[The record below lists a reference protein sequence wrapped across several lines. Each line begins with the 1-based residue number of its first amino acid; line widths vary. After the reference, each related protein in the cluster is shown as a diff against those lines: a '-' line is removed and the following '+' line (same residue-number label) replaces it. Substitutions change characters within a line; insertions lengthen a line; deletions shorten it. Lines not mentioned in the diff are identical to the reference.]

1 MKGFISTLIMCTAA
15 LVAADTWGG
24 SYSLGPAK
32 TNIIEMTTTLTLEL
46 RHLLR
51 LACFSFGQFLF
62 WVSHMPGISNGTG
75 DLVQTTLEQWPDNS
89 WCGAGKGE
97 WCVRASV
104 FGWFGQRDGPSAVV
118 KPTDAVTMNYKL
130 GSNKMTWTQTVTINN
145 KVVST
150 LTSDSGPYMK
160 GWGTGTEC
168 NGGCTGTISA
178 QKYTNT
184 VITLDAADPNFGKTA
199 ASAGGATATGLTS
212 EQGGKIWKIATINVP
227 KMG

>member
-1 MKGFISTLIMCTAA
+1 MKAFIYTLIACAVT

-32 TNIIEMTTTLTLEL
+32 TNIIEMTTTLAPGAAPSTQTGML
-46 RHLLR
+46 
-51 LACFSFGQFLF
+51 FL
-62 WVSHMPGISNGTG
+62 WPGISNGTG

-104 FGWFGQRDGPSAVV
+104 FGWFGQRDGPGAVV
-118 KPTDAVTMNYKL
+118 KATDSVTMNYKL

-150 LTSDSGPYMK
+150 LTSESGPYMK

-199 ASAGGATATGLTS
+199 SSAGGATATGLTS
-212 EQGGKIWKIATINVP
+212 EQGGKVWKIATINVP
-227 KMG
+227 RMG

>member
-1 MKGFISTLIMCTAA
+1 MKAFFSTLFACSAV
-15 LVAADTWGG
+15 LVAAVDTWGG

-32 TNIIEMTTTLTLEL
+32 TNIIEMTTTITPGAAPPTQAGVL
-46 RHLLR
+46 
-51 LACFSFGQFLF
+51 FL
-62 WVSHMPGISNGTG
+62 WPGISNGTG
-75 DLVQTTLEQWPDNS
+75 DLVQATLEQWSDNS

-104 FGWFGQRDGPSAVV
+104 FGWFGQRDGPAGVV
-118 KPTDAVTMNYKL
+118 KATDSVTINYKL
-130 GSNKMTWTQTVTINN
+130 GSNKMTWTQTVTIDN

-150 LTSDSGPYMK
+150 LNSDSGPYMK

-168 NGGCTGTISA
+168 NNGCTGTISA

-184 VITLDAADPNFGKTA
+184 VITLDAADPTFGSTA
-199 ASAGGATATGLTS
+199 SSAAGATATGLTS
-212 EQGGKIWKIATINVP
+212 EQGGKVWKIATINIP

>member
-32 TNIIEMTTTLTLEL
+32 TNIIEMTTTLTPGVAPSTQTGML
-46 RHLLR
+46 
-51 LACFSFGQFLF
+51 FL
-62 WVSHMPGISNGTG
+62 WPGISNGTG

-184 VITLDAADPNFGKTA
+184 IITLDAADPNFGKTA
-199 ASAGGATATGLTS
+199 SSAGGATATGLTS

>member
-32 TNIIEMTTTLTLEL
+32 TNIIEMTTTLTPGVAPSTQTGML
-46 RHLLR
+46 
-51 LACFSFGQFLF
+51 FL
-62 WVSHMPGISNGTG
+62 WPGISNGTG

-150 LTSDSGPYMK
+150 
-160 GWGTGTEC
+160 
-168 NGGCTGTISA
+168 
-178 QKYTNT
+178 KYTNT

>member
-1 MKGFISTLIMCTAA
+1 MKVIFSTLFACSAA
-15 LVAADTWGG
+15 LVAVADTWGG

-32 TNIIEMTTTLTLEL
+32 ANIIEMTTTLTPGAAPPTQSGVL
-46 RHLLR
+46 
-51 LACFSFGQFLF
+51 FL
-62 WVSHMPGISNGTG
+62 WPGISNGTG
-75 DLVQTTLEQWPDNS
+75 DLVQTTLEQWQDNS

-104 FGWFGQRDGPSAVV
+104 FGWFGQRDGPAGVV
-118 KPTDAVTMNYKL
+118 KATDSVTINYKL
-130 GSNKMTWTQTVTINN
+130 GSNKMTWAQTVTIDG

-150 LTSDSGPYMK
+150 LNSDSGPYMK

-168 NGGCTGTISA
+168 NNGCSGTISA

-184 VITLDAADPNFGKTA
+184 VITLDAADPSFGSTA
-199 ASAGGATATGLTS
+199 ASAQGATATGLTS